1 MQPTGSTS
9 TAYLYRA
16 GAFRIDSERSTE
28 RREKAMANVNK
39 QAKKA
44 EAPST
49 KASNPSADKLNAKKG
64 K

>member
-1 MQPTGSTS
+1 MQPTGNESCIPAPGNT
-9 TAYLYRA
+9 
-16 GAFRIDSERSTE
+16 FRTDSERSTE

-39 QAKKA
+39 PAKKA

-49 KASNPSADKLNAKKG
+49 KASNPSADKQAKKG